1 MKYAGLRFFNGNK
14 AEIQLDYDVTNEIYT
29 GSLHLDEVSTGLY
42 ETATIFLLE
51 EAYNQYGAAT
61 MVKPIANVPGSRF
74 KIEFVKDDMS
84 STDINILSATMA
96 ADGEIYVAK
105 EDNVELTLE
114 ANSVITSTVDGIHT
128 VTGIASKEALQFTIA
143 LHSETDAGHFRYL
156 KIYDIADNHLVA
168 NIYVY
173 GETVGEDERLDV
185 LLSNLGASLSTKD
198 QNLFKEH
205 DINEVGTD
213 WKLMNRKR
221 KELLLELSNIKPFI
235 GTYKA
240 IINAIKFFG
249 YNNITIKEYW
259 LMIDDR
265 SPMFGK
271 MKAVEV
277 PGSEKGF
284 VSKIANNAKPSSSYK
299 KTSRFG
305 LYYKLNTPTGTFDQW
320 DEPETKEVFD
330 FTPDEVLIKLY
341 GLKNK
346 LQKEYLPL
354 HARIIDIIGEGDF
367 FSSYNT
373 NFWNNQNPITEIVA
387 GIDASI
393 KVKQD
398 NLFIEDLTKVSDLF
412 TGPAQDFSD
421 LSIADKETLYNNV
434 TSFYE
439 DYYNSDRSTY
449 SSDNTDVVI
458 GSPIQLDC
466 TSFLE
471 TWDQATFTWN
481 DAGVYITWLN
491 WWKQNIYE
499 LKWYIT
505 GPRNYSQTIIGDVDN
520 YRKIVLALPYSG
532 TYSVVFEQIDLFN
545 NVMTVRELD
554 SIEVKMKSVEVYGV
568 YRWKDQNTYNWGKS
582 NFKWSNAGGDWDFPQ
597 QNEDTVDEEIASLY
611 LSLDRANYLHDD
623 SKGVDFSMVRRY
635 KDLSQPS
642 GYAET
647 SGPYFWRNLNQHTWN
662 DGKHTWWDSTRVGS
676 DLAASFR
683 ITTADIGSTL
693 EITHID
699 YTTNTTSTG
708 LFDILI
714 DLNDPNSLQRWID
727 VADALNISTDPIISK
742 FNYNVLLE
750 DTNNDG
756 TEDVCVGILAVGK
769 NYSRT
774 NDFETVAIINGG
786 GTIIGENKYM
796 AYNPTYND
804 VRIAGDHVDIELL
817 THMTFSADKSRMP
830 GKLSYNWKL
839 KNNSRDD
846 DDIYYNN
853 KWLTYL
859 FSKKGDY
866 TIELEVQDVNGNTN
880 TVTKNALT
888 IKSFAGDSGPGT
900 GPKITSNTNL
910 IASSSPGSSSSSPI
924 LNLRTI

>member
-14 AEIQLDYDVTNEIYT
+14 SEIQLDYDVTNEIYT
-29 GSLHLDEVSTGLY
+29 GSLHLNEVSTGLY

-51 EAYNQYGAAT
+51 EAINQYGAPI
-61 MVKPIANVPGSRF
+61 MVKPIANTVGSMF
-74 KIEFVKDDMS
+74 KVEFVKDDMS
-84 STDINILSATMA
+84 SNDINVLSASMA
-96 ADGEIYVAK
+96 ADGEIYISK
-105 EDNVELTLE
+105 EDNLLLDLE
-114 ANSVITSTVDGIHT
+114 SNAVITSTTDGIHT
-128 VTGIASKEALQFTIA
+128 VTGAASKEAVQFTIA
-143 LHSETDAGHFRYL
+143 LHSDVDAGHYRYL
-156 KIYDIADNHLVA
+156 KIYDVANNHVVA

-173 GETVGEDERLDV
+173 GETVGEDERLGV
-185 LLSNLGASLSTKD
+185 LLSNLGATLSTKD
-198 QNLFKEH
+198 QSIFKEH

-271 MKAVEV
+271 MKAIEV
-277 PGSEKGF
+277 PSSKKGF
-284 VSKIANNAKPSSSYK
+284 VSKRANVALPSSSYK

-305 LYYKLNTPTGTFDQW
+305 LYYKLNTPTGTFDEW
-320 DEPETKEVFD
+320 DEPETEEVFD
-330 FTPDEVLIKLY
+330 FTPEDVLIKLY

-354 HARIIDIIGEGDF
+354 HARIVDIIGEGDF

-393 KVKQD
+393 KIEQD

-412 TGPAQDFSD
+412 TGPSQDFST
-421 LSIADKETLYNNV
+421 LSIADKETLYNEV
-434 TSFYE
+434 TAFYE
-439 DYYNSDRSTY
+439 DYYNSDRSTF

-458 GSPIQLDC
+458 GAPVQLEC

-471 TWDQATFTWN
+471 TWDDATFTWD
-481 DAGVYITWLN
+481 DAGTSINWLN

-505 GPRNYSQTIIGDVDN
+505 GPRNYSQTIIGDVDD
-520 YRKIVLALPYSG
+520 YRKIVVALPYSG

-582 NFKWSNAGGDWDFPQ
+582 NFKWANAGGDWNFPQ
-597 QNEDTVDEEIASLY
+597 QNEDTVEDEIASLY

-623 SKGVDFSMVRRY
+623 SKGINFSMVRRF
-635 KDLSQPS
+635 KDTTTST
-642 GYAET
+642 GFNET
-647 SGPYFWRNLNQHTWN
+647 TGPYFWRNLKDHTWN
-662 DGKHTWWDSTRVGS
+662 DGKHTWWDATVVGADQSASFKILQARVGATLNIVHFDYNTNTELTGQHIMQQEIGDPS
-676 DLAASFR
+676 DLQS
-683 ITTADIGSTL
+683 
-693 EITHID
+693 
-699 YTTNTTSTG
+699 
-708 LFDILI
+708 
-714 DLNDPNSLQRWID
+714 WID
-727 VADALNISTDPIISK
+727 VAANLNNSTDPVISK
-742 FNYNVLLE
+742 FNYNPIFVDINNNGIE
-750 DTNNDG
+750 D
-756 TEDVCVGILAVGK
+756 ECHGILAVGK
-769 NYSRT
+769 GYSYT
-774 NDFETVAIINGG
+774 YDFKTVGFLNPTDGIID
-786 GTIIGENKYM
+786 GELHYM
-796 AYNPTYND
+796 PNNPTYND
-804 VRIAGDHVDIELL
+804 LRIAVDHVDIELL

-839 KNNSRDD
+839 TNNSQNG
-846 DDIYYNN
+846 DDIYYNS

-859 FSKKGDY
+859 FNIKGDY
-866 TIELEVQDVNGNTN
+866 TLELEVQDVNGNTN
-880 TVTKNALT
+880 KITKNALT
-888 IKSFAGDSGPGT
+888 IK
-900 GPKITSNTNL
+900 
-910 IASSSPGSSSSSPI
+910 
-924 LNLRTI
+924 